1 MTENAYET
9 MREGLGHELLTVP
22 CGAKRR
28 EHASILKNTL
38 TIPFHAPYRKLPET
52 AIDFTSKKYPV
63 NLATSS
69 FDCGIL
75 WGEGKWAPD
84 RNSIAVVGSRKTS
97 QENLQYA
104 YNIAYMFARHN
115 LPVISG
121 LAYGIDTYAHWGAI
135 RAGGRTVAV
144 MATPLEKTYP
154 AQNSE
159 LRKLIIRTG
168 GLVVTEFDPG
178 TVVARRNFVQRDTTL
193 AAYSRMVVAVA
204 ASEVSGT
211 KHTVDAAISLGR
223 PVALAAPIVEKTTW
237 GKQYAATLSNVH
249 VFHNLT
255 ELANIVKGEIPI
267 RGIESGDV
275 FSIAVGHNRD

>member
-1 MTENAYET
+1 M
-9 MREGLGHELLTVP
+9 G
-22 CGAKRR
+22 RR
-28 EHASILKNTL
+28 GENTL
-38 TIPFHAPYRKLPET
+38 VFLKTPPPSPSTPPPYQQLPET
-52 AIDFTSKKYPV
+52 AIDFTSKNYPV
-63 NLATSS
+63 NLAASS

-97 QENLQYA
+97 RENLQYA
-104 YNIAYMFARHN
+104 YNIAYMFAQHN

-121 LAYGIDTYAHWGAI
+121 LAYGVDTYAHWGAI

-178 TVVARRNFVQRDTTL
+178 MVVARRNFVQRDTTI
-193 AAYSRMVVAVA
+193 AAYSSMVVAVA

-237 GKQYAATLSNVH
+237 GKQYAGAVSNVH

-255 ELANIVKGEIPI
+255 ELASIVKGEIPI